1 MDRDEDASGV
11 TEAGVARA
19 VEERN
24 PKREGSH
31 GEGPARAEGTSKR
44 LWVCQ
49 AQDTGSLPVQRSLV
63 RAVTQCASCHWT
75 ALTLSRAPYCHWD
88 ETQPLCLTF
97 PPPCTW
103 PPIYCLDLISSIPAW
118 PLGALLP
125 CISSP
130 PCLCF
135 QQSFRVT
142 FLSSP
147 SANPFLLLDPAQIP
161 PLP

>member
-31 GEGPARAEGTSKR
+31 GEGPAQAEGTSKR

-63 RAVTQCASCHWT
+63 RAVT
-75 ALTLSRAPYCHWD
+75 
-88 ETQPLCLTF
+88 
-97 PPPCTW
+97 
-103 PPIYCLDLISSIPAW
+103 
-118 PLGALLP
+118 
-125 CISSP
+125 
-130 PCLCF
+130 
-135 QQSFRVT
+135 
-142 FLSSP
+142 
-147 SANPFLLLDPAQIP
+147 
-161 PLP
+161 